1 MYCVIQEVEIKKVP
15 AGEAKAI
22 EVYETTW
29 TINGENGS
37 TWGWRYGSEHFDR
50 PVRKAYRI
58 SIHESYREAGK
69 VKKRQ
74 TVICTIGYYSIVDW
88 GSWIGDYITGSRW
101 KDKVDI
107 IGLPE
112 DELVD
117 LIYKKFQPI
126 IDQVESEF
134 QQTEEYKCRE
144 EHKRLLEEH
153 RERVS
158 VFTDKYDTSENEYD
172 HCYDV
177 FGNLRNPEALKKV
190 KADYKSRREY
200 ERQSQKQSRSYYER
214 FFNNYSG
221 DSGSSYSDIFS
232 SNHSEGNKAMLK
244 KFYRT
249 LSKAYHPDS
258 NPGVD
263 TSEEMKLLNQ
273 LKSDWG
279 V

>member
-1 MYCVIQEVEIKKVP
+1 MYCVIQEIELKKVP
-15 AGEAKAI
+15 AGESKEI
-22 EVYETTW
+22 VVHETTW
-29 TINGENGS
+29 ITNGEKES
-37 TWGWRYGSEHFDR
+37 IWGWYYSDEHFDR

-58 SIHESYREAGK
+58 SIHESYREAGR
-69 VKKRQ
+69 VKKKQ

-88 GSWIGDYITGSRW
+88 GGWIGDYIKG
-101 KDKVDI
+101 
-107 IGLPE
+107 GLKRKADVLGLSE
-112 DELVD
+112 EALSDMV
-117 LIYKKFQPI
+117 YKKFQPI
-126 IDQVESEF
+126 IDRVETEF
-134 QQTEEYKCRE
+134 QQTEEYKARE
-144 EHKRLLEEH
+144 EHRHILKEH
-153 RERVS
+153 NQRVAE
-158 VFTDKYDTSENEYD
+158 FKEKYDTSESQYN

-177 FGNLRNPEALKKV
+177 FGNLRSPDALKKV
-190 KADYKSRREY
+190 KADYKAKRDY
-200 ERQSQKQSRSYYER
+200 ERQSQKESHSYYER

-221 DSGSSYSDIFS
+221 NSGSGYGGNFS
-232 SNHSEGNKAMLK
+232 NNYNENNKAMLK

>member
-1 MYCVIQEVEIKKVP
+1 MIQEIEIKKVP
-15 AGEAKAI
+15 AGESKEI

-37 TWGWRYGSEHFDR
+37 TWGWRYSDEHFDR

-69 VKKRQ
+69 VKKKQ

-88 GSWIGDYITGSRW
+88 GGWIGDYI
-101 KDKVDI
+101 
-107 IGLPE
+107 IGGLKRKTDALGLSE
-112 DELVD
+112 EALSDMV
-117 LIYKKFQPI
+117 YRKFQPV
-126 IDQVESEF
+126 IDRVEAEF
-134 QQTEEYKCRE
+134 QQTEEYRVRE
-144 EHKRLLEEH
+144 EHRRILKEH
-153 RERVS
+153 NQRVEA
-158 VFTDKYDTSENEYD
+158 FKKKYDTSENEYN

-177 FGNLRNPEALKKV
+177 FGNLCGPDALKKV
-190 KADYKSRREY
+190 KADYKARKDY
-200 ERQSQKQSRSYYER
+200 ERRSQEQSRGYYGS
-214 FFNNYSG
+214 FYSNYGSGTRESSG
-221 DSGSSYSDIFS
+221 DCPHADHEDSR
-232 SNHSEGNKAMLK
+232 AMLK

-258 NPGVD
+258 NPGKD

>member
-1 MYCVIQEVEIKKVP
+1 MYCVIQEIGIKKVP
-15 AGEAKAI
+15 AGEAKEI
-22 EVYETTW
+22 EVHETTW

-37 TWGWRYGSEHFDR
+37 IWGWNYSDEHFDR

-69 VKKRQ
+69 VRKKQ
-74 TVICTIGYYSIVDW
+74 TVICTISYYSIVDW
-88 GSWIGDYITGSRW
+88 GDWIGDYT
-101 KDKVDI
+101 
-107 IGLPE
+107 IGGLKKKADSLGLSE
-112 DELVD
+112 EALSDMVYE
-117 LIYKKFQPI
+117 KFQPI
-126 IDQVESEF
+126 IDRVKAEF
-134 QQTEEYKCRE
+134 QQTEEYRARE
-144 EHKRLLEEH
+144 EHRRILKEHNQRVAEFKKR
-153 RERVS
+153 
-158 VFTDKYDTSENEYD
+158 YDASESQYN

-177 FGNLRNPEALKKV
+177 FGNLRSPDALKKV
-190 KADYKSRREY
+190 RSDYKAKRDY
-200 ERQSQKQSRSYYER
+200 ERRSQEESRSYYER

-221 DSGSSYSDIFS
+221 NGGCSYGNNFSD
-232 SNHSEGNKAMLK
+232 NHSEDNKAMLK